1 MLTAEQRSQLLM
13 RLSLPAQPPA
23 LPNRHGLATLVRAW
37 LLAMPF
43 HNLDLLAASLGTRR
57 SLDQDEALARCLAG
71 LGGPCHVQS
80 LGFSA
85 LLAACGFDV
94 ALCAA
99 TIGHPD
105 DHLLVRV
112 TLGREVWLCDV
123 GNGQPYLAPLPLDTV
138 QDIHH
143 LGWHIRTE
151 PCPAGLQLWRSSPDL
166 PGGKVVYTASPTP
179 RRWSDFA
186 DVITQHHAQPGF
198 GPFMTGLRAVRIGSQ
213 RMDTLRDDRWTTFGP
228 DGHTVRTMPMAQLPR
243 LLVDVF
249 RLDGLPI
256 DMALNAWQ
264 HAQRAGTPA

>member
-1 MLTAEQRSQLLM
+1 MLNTEQRRQLLT
-13 RLSLPAQPPA
+13 RLGLPARPPA
-23 LPNRHGLATLVRAW
+23 SQNLHGLRTLVRAW

-43 HNLDLLAASLGTRR
+43 HNLDLLAASQGTRR
-57 SLDQDEALARCLAG
+57 SLDHDEALARCLTG

-80 LGFSA
+80 LGFAA
-85 LLAACGFDV
+85 LLSACGFEV

-112 TLGREVWLCDV
+112 MLEQEVWLCDV
-123 GNGQPYLAPLPLDTV
+123 GNGQPYLAPFPLDTA
-138 QDIHH
+138 QDSHH

-151 PCPAGLQLWRSSPDL
+151 PCPDGLRLWRSSPDL
-166 PGGKVVYTASPTP
+166 PDGKVVYVASPAP

-198 GPFMTGLRAVRIGSQ
+198 GPFMTGLRAVRIGLQ
-213 RMDTLRDDRWTTFGP
+213 RMDTLRDDRWTTFTP
-228 DGHTVRTMPMAQLPR
+228 EGHTVRTVPLAELPR

-249 RLDGLPI
+249 HLDGLPI
-256 DMALNAWQ
+256 DTALAAWR
-264 HAQRAGTPA
+264 HARHA